1 MVQIQ
6 HSSAGE
12 STLVAWLAGSRR
24 VGGVVVVLVGGGS
37 WSQVTGDHFGELK
50 IAGERD

>member
-1 MVQIQ
+1 
-6 HSSAGE
+6 
-12 STLVAWLAGSRR
+12 
-24 VGGVVVVLVGGGS
+24 LVGGGS